1 MRPSCARE
9 SLTQLR
15 NIIDDIFNDS
25 RQGAVS
31 LSRLAHELGEKIQ
44 KPPDARKSI
53 VLLLGN
59 GAGPQVRTVL
69 ALLVQKCKC

>member
-1 MRPSCARE
+1 M
-9 SLTQLR
+9 TQLR

-44 KPPDARKSI
+44 KPTDARKSV
-53 VLLLGN
+53 VLLIGN
-59 GAGPQVRTVL
+59 GAGPQVTCTL
-69 ALLVQKCKC
+69 YLLN